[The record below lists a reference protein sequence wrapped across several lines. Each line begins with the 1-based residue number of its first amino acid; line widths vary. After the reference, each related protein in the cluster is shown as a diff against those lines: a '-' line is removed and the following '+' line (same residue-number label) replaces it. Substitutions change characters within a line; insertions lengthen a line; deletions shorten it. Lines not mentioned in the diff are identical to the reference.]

1 MRGAC
6 FGPAPA
12 TPAAGVARC
21 VGQGPHRLVV
31 RTSSCGRD
39 NPGSTPG
46 VDIFEISTF
55 SSTHP
60 PAPRA
65 CMIAD

>member
-1 MRGAC
+1 
-6 FGPAPA
+6 
-12 TPAAGVARC
+12 
-21 VGQGPHRLVV
+21 
-31 RTSSCGRD
+31 
-39 NPGSTPG
+39 